1 MNVQE
6 LIDEL
11 MKVKNKSLKVNVFIN
26 STEKIAS
33 TLWTELDVVETYE
46 KDYVDL
52 VGDYNNYRRP
62 VDEQ

>member
-46 KDYVDL
+46 KDL
-52 VGDYNNYRRP
+52 VICKS
-62 VDEQ
+62 